1 MAKYGCFPAPP
12 AWTRPWAGRAGA
24 RLHPCGRR
32 EGGRLSQSEKEEVA
46 GARCLSRGGG
56 GGSRRDS
63 LTHHPGL
70 PVGCQERHQA
80 EVTHA
85 VREEEEA
92 NSVRT

>member
-46 GARCLSRGGG
+46 GARCLSRGGRG
-56 GGSRRDS
+56 GARGETHSRITPDYRW
-63 LTHHPGL
+63 G
-70 PVGCQERHQA
+70 
-80 EVTHA
+80 
-85 VREEEEA
+85 VRNA
-92 NSVRT
+92 TRPR